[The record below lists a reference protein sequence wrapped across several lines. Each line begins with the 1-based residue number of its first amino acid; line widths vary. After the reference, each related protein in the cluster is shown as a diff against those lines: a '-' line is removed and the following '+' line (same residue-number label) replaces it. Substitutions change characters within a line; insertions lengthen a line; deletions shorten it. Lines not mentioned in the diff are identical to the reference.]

1 MVSKMQLLRLIR
13 CEFIKHFSWKK
24 TVIIFL
30 VLIVSCF
37 GLMKMESF
45 FGSNRSYTSPISI
58 EEFDDAYQKAN
69 KALEEETN
77 FVNVGVAEVFS
88 RLEKPYRDTIQL
100 LGNGSTESC
109 WQQDALS
116 SLSSALTRLVI
127 LEQVQAYRNDASFLE
142 EVSSLPSENAHYE
155 LYYGTV
161 ASYTNQLKEAVSL
174 SLTEFS
180 RDFTYYHEYV
190 DLVTKA
196 LEENAYY
203 LYIEAIY
210 QTNLYYA
217 TVFDTE
223 INKDTLAIYQMIID
237 EKIMDDSNYRVV
249 NAHQYLEEINREIE
263 APTLEE
269 YHQSSNQAS
278 YENVKTYYRK
288 LNEDFDAKE
297 QILHYAIQHDLKH
310 DLYYPSNYETLYSYQ
325 TAKNFMNQGL
335 HLIVV
340 VIFIVAITHAGI
352 TSREHDSGTV
362 KLLLSKPVKRSK
374 ILLSKFLY
382 LIIETFILWLIAS
395 LILFVLVGI
404 SYGFGELFTPKL
416 LFIGGEV
423 REIPYFLW
431 YLSNMIV
438 GMIPACFFLSL
449 ILFLSSITLSTAL
462 TASVTSILTLFSIMI
477 WVLVSN
483 FGFTFLKTFCYTPI
497 PYLDYWMVAYHSE
510 YYLESCMLTGL
521 YEPFGLMICLIF
533 ILILYFLTVFI
544 YTKRDIKN

>member
-24 TVIIFL
+24 TIIIFL
-30 VLIVSCF
+30 VLVVSCF

-69 KALEEETN
+69 KTLEEETN

-88 RLEKPYRDTIQL
+88 RLEKPYKDTIQL
-100 LGNGSTESC
+100 LGNGSDKSC

-116 SLSSALTRLVI
+116 SLNSALVHLVV
-127 LEQVQAYRNDASFLE
+127 LEQVQANWGNSLFME
-142 EVSSLPSENAHYE
+142 EVSSLAQEKDHYDM
-155 LYYGTV
+155 YYGKV
-161 ASYTNQLKEAVSL
+161 ASYTNQLKEAISL
-174 SLTEFS
+174 SPTDFS
-180 RDFTYYHEYV
+180 RDFTYYREYV
-190 DLVTKA
+190 DLVTRA

-203 LYIEAIY
+203 LYIEAVY
-210 QTNLYYA
+210 QANLYYA

-223 INKDTLAIYQMIID
+223 INENTLAIYQMIID

-249 NAHQYLEEINREIE
+249 NAQQYLEEINREVE

-278 YENVKTYYRK
+278 YENVKTYYRT

-310 DLYYPSNYETLYSYQ
+310 DLYYPSNYESLYSYQ

-395 LILFVLVGI
+395 LILFILVGI

-416 LFIGGEV
+416 LFISGEV

-431 YLSNMIV
+431 YLGNMIV

-483 FGFTFLKTFCYTPI
+483 FGLTFLKFFCYTPI
-497 PYLDYWMVAYHSE
+497 PYLDYWMVSYHSE

-521 YEPFGLMICLIF
+521 YEPFGLIISLVF

>member
-1 MVSKMQLLRLIR
+1 MQLLRLIR

-24 TVIIFL
+24 TIVIFL
-30 VLIVSCF
+30 VLILSCF
-37 GLMKMESF
+37 SLIKMESF
-45 FGSNRSYTSPISI
+45 FGSNRSYISPIYI
-58 EEFDDAYQKAN
+58 EEFDEAYQRAN
-69 KALEEETN
+69 KTLEEETN
-77 FVNVGVAEVFS
+77 LVNIGVAEVFS
-88 RLEKPYRDTIQL
+88 RLEKPYQDTIQL

-109 WQQDALS
+109 WQQDALFN
-116 SLSSALTRLVI
+116 LSSALTRLVI
-127 LEQVQAYRNDASFLE
+127 LEQVQAYQDDPSFLE

-174 SLTEFS
+174 SPTEFS

-190 DLVTKA
+190 DLVTRA

-223 INKDTLAIYQMIID
+223 INSDTLAIYQMIID
-237 EKIMDDSNYRVV
+237 EKIMDDSDYRVV
-249 NAHQYLEEINREIE
+249 NAQQYLDVINRKIE

-269 YHQSSNQAS
+269 YHQSPSQAS
-278 YENVKTYYRK
+278 YKNVKTYYRT

-310 DLYYPSNYETLYSYQ
+310 DLYYPSNYESLYSYQ

-340 VIFIVAITHAGI
+340 VIFIVAITHTGI

-395 LILFVLVGI
+395 LILFILVGI
-404 SYGFGELFTPKL
+404 SYGFGELFTSKL

-431 YLSNMIV
+431 YLGNMIV

-462 TASVTSILTLFSIMI
+462 TASITSILTLFSIMI
-477 WVLVSN
+477 WVWVLVSN
-483 FGFTFLKTFCYTPI
+483 FGLTFLKFFCYTPI
-497 PYLDYWMVAYHSE
+497 PYLDYWMVSYHSE

-521 YEPFGLMICLIF
+521 YEPFGLIISLVF

>member
-1 MVSKMQLLRLIR
+1 MQLLRLIR

-24 TVIIFL
+24 TIVIFL
-30 VLIVSCF
+30 VLVVSCF

-127 LEQVQAYRNDASFLE
+127 LEQVQAYQDDPSFLE
-142 EVSSLPSENAHYE
+142 ED
-155 LYYGTV
+155 
-161 ASYTNQLKEAVSL
+161 TNQLKEAVSL
-174 SLTEFS
+174 LPTEFS

-223 INKDTLAIYQMIID
+223 INSDTLAIYQMIID
-237 EKIMDDSNYRVV
+237 EKIMDDSDYRVV
-249 NAHQYLEEINREIE
+249 NAQQYLEEINRKIE

-269 YHQSSNQAS
+269 YHQSPSQAS
-278 YENVKTYYRK
+278 YKNVKTYYRT

-310 DLYYPSNYETLYSYQ
+310 DLYYPSNYESLYSYQ

-395 LILFVLVGI
+395 LILFILVGI
-404 SYGFGELFTPKL
+404 SYGFGELFTSKL

-431 YLSNMIV
+431 YLGNMIV

-477 WVLVSN
+477 WMLVSN
-483 FGFTFLKTFCYTPI
+483 FGFTFLKIFCYTPI
-497 PYLDYWMVAYHSE
+497 AYLDYWLVTYHSE
-510 YYLESCMLTGL
+510 YYLDSCMLTGL
-521 YEPFGLMICLIF
+521 YEPFGLIVSLVLSLFIC
-533 ILILYFLTVFI
+533 FLTVFI
-544 YTKRDIKN
+544 YTRRDIKN